1 MGKERRSIE
10 SKGGITQ
17 KIQGEGGKVIF
28 FFKFSISI
36 VTLSPNIKS
45 RHNST

>member
-1 MGKERRSIE
+1 MGKERRGIE

-17 KIQGEGGKVIF
+17 KSKGEGGKVIFF

-36 VTLSPNIKS
+36 VTLFPNIKS
-45 RHNST
+45 RHN